1 MEDAIKRFYSLLFL
15 LLLFTL
21 LPGCGTDKTN
31 DTLAQTALTQEQRDY
46 ADTLGRSVDNRLIV
60 CRCDMGDYLLYAT
73 IPLADGI
80 VRPNST
86 TLYQF
91 FSNCETYESASVA
104 AQSLSGNLLD
114 TYSFNDD
121 LMLIVESGRNLLG
134 PISYEQA
141 CKTLTENDAYTILK

>member
-1 MEDAIKRFYSLLFL
+1 MKRFYFLFFLSLLL
-15 LLLFTL
+15 ILT
-21 LPGCGTDKTN
+21 PGCNADKSN
-31 DTLAQTALTQEQRDY
+31 DTLAETALTPEQRSY
-46 ADTLGRSVDNRLIV
+46 ADSLGQSVDNRLIV

-73 IPLADGI
+73 IPLTDGLI
-80 VRPNST
+80 RPNST

-114 TYSFNDD
+114 SYSFDDD
-121 LMLIVESGRNLLG
+121 LMLIVESKRNLLG

-141 CKTLTENDAYTILK
+141 CKTLTENGAYTILK